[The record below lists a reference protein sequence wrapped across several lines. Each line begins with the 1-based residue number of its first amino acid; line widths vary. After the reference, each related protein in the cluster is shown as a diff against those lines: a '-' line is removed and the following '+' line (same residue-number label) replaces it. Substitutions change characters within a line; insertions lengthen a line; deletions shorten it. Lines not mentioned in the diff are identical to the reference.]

1 MYADKKTK
9 QRVELPHRLGLG
21 LGLLNFNQ
29 SLIQFADSK
38 ANGLVLVNSIFLASM
53 APAVDTLKRP
63 TTSNAVK
70 AVALVFFAVSVLAL
84 LASLW
89 VTLARAPQSNEP
101 RPKSLAY
108 YKHILSFHSAQGY
121 VDEFRES
128 EGEHALDALLVATH
142 DLAGIASAKFKAYKG
157 AERLTLCGAVLWISS
172 MIAVQLL

>member
-1 MYADKKTK
+1 MYVDKKSK
-9 QRVELPHRLGLG
+9 QQVELPHRLGLG

-53 APAVDTLKRP
+53 APAIDVLKQP
-63 TTSNAVK
+63 TTGTSIK

-89 VTLARAPQSNEP
+89 VTLARAPHSHEQ
-101 RPKSLAY
+101 RPTSLAY

-121 VDEFRES
+121 VEAFRGS

-142 DLAGIASAKFKAYKG
+142 DLAGIASAKFKAYKA
-157 AERLTLCGAVLWISS
+157 AERLTLLGAMLWITA

>member
-9 QRVELPHRLGLG
+9 KQVELPHRLELG
-21 LGLLNFNQ
+21 LGLLTFNQ

-53 APAVDTLKRP
+53 VPAIEALRRP
-63 TTSNAVK
+63 TTAMGVK

-89 VTLARAPQSNEP
+89 VTLARAPTSHEP
-101 RPKSLAY
+101 RPKSVAY

-128 EGEHALDALLVATH
+128 DGEQALDGLLVATH

-157 AERLTLCGAVLWISS
+157 DERLTL
-172 MIAVQLL
+172 

>member
-9 QRVELPHRLGLG
+9 QRVELPHRVGLG
-21 LGLLNFNQ
+21 LGLMNFNQ

-53 APAVDTLKRP
+53 APAIDVLKKP
-63 TTSNAVK
+63 TTGTSIK

-84 LASLW
+84 LGSLW
-89 VTLARAPQSNEP
+89 VTLARAPHDHGE

-108 YKHILSFHSAQGY
+108 YKHILSYHSAQGY

-128 EGEHALDALLVATH
+128 DGEHALDALLVATY
-142 DLAGIASAKFKAYKG
+142 DLAGIASAKFKAYKS
-157 AERLTLCGAVLWISS
+157 AERLTLLGAVLWITS
-172 MIAVQLL
+172 MIAVQLV